1 MRDTTLKIRKAMDDP
16 RTKRL
21 EQELDYA
28 INQARMLRARL
39 QAVVPQA
46 SGPRRKSRLQRVL
59 DAIQNVTPEFLR
71 ALFRSFYL
79 KHFYY
84 RVFPENSPRAVLALP
99 DPPPDPLLAHSGY
112 PAFVEFKR
120 QLCRDLS
127 MDFRGV
133 SVACEPGL
141 VSVVLPVY
149 NGEKF
154 VAEAIESV
162 LAQSY
167 AAFELILV
175 DDGSTDRTPEILAH
189 YSEHPKVRRFRQE
202 NRKLPAAL
210 NAGFAEARGQFF
222 TWISDDNRMHPGMLA
237 ELVGFL
243 ESHPDV
249 EMVYADEELIDE
261 HGAPALNSDFCQI
274 YQSPANSNVLR
285 RPRDSGELNFI
296 QNNFIGGC
304 FLYRSWTARVVG
316 DYSEQCFGFEDY
328 DYWMRMNALFR
339 IAHLGKPDILYSYR
353 LHPRSLTARD
363 KELRI
368 ADRARYFTS
377 VEAERRKFF
386 TDGFDLKF
394 AGDHAWFS
402 ALAQAYRRSG
412 HNVMDIPEPAFRKS

>member
-1 MRDTTLKIRKAMDDP
+1 MDDP
-16 RTKRL
+16 RIKRL

-39 QAVVPQA
+39 KAVVPQA
-46 SGPRRKSRLQRVL
+46 REPRRKSRLHRAL
-59 DAIQNVTPEFLR
+59 DAVQGLTPEFLR
-71 ALFRSFYL
+71 ALVRRFYL

-84 RVFPENSPRAVLALP
+84 RVFPENSPGAVLALP
-99 DPPPDPLLAHSGY
+99 DPPADPLPAHSGY
-112 PAFVEFKR
+112 PPFVEFKR

-133 SVACEPGL
+133 SVNCEPGL

-149 NGEKF
+149 NGETF
-154 VAEAIESV
+154 LAESIESV
-162 LAQSY
+162 LAQEY

-189 YSEHPKVRRFRQE
+189 YSGHPKVRRLRQE

-222 TWISDDNRMHPGMLA
+222 TWISDDNRTHRGMLA

-243 ESHPDV
+243 ESHADV

-261 HGAPALNSDFCQI
+261 RGAPALNSDFCTI
-274 YQSPANSNVLR
+274 YQSPEGSNVLR

-304 FLYRSWTARVVG
+304 CLYPAWTARVVG
-316 DYSEQCFGFEDY
+316 DYSEPCFSFVDY
-328 DYWMRMNALFR
+328 DYTMRMYALFP
-339 IAHLGKPDILYSYR
+339 IAHPGKPDLLNSYR
-353 LHPRSLTARD
+353 HQP
-363 KELRI
+363 
-368 ADRARYFTS
+368 
-377 VEAERRKFF
+377 
-386 TDGFDLKF
+386 
-394 AGDHAWFS
+394 
-402 ALAQAYRRSG
+402 
-412 HNVMDIPEPAFRKS
+412 

>member
-1 MRDTTLKIRKAMDDP
+1 MDDP

-59 DAIQNVTPEFLR
+59 DAIQNVTPEFFR

-112 PAFVEFKR
+112 PPFVEFKR

-167 AAFELILV
+167 TAFELILV

-189 YSEHPKVRRFRQE
+189 YLEHPKVRRLRQE

-249 EMVYADEELIDE
+249 EMVFADEELIDE

-274 YQSPANSNVLR
+274 YQSPANSYVLR
-285 RPRDSGELNFI
+285 RPRDSGERLRRLRLLDAHERIVPHCASGQTRHFV
-296 QNNFIGGC
+296 
-304 FLYRSWTARVVG
+304 FLPSAP
-316 DYSEQCFGFEDY
+316 
-328 DYWMRMNALFR
+328 A
-339 IAHLGKPDILYSYR
+339 IAH
-353 LHPRSLTARD
+353 
-363 KELRI
+363 
-368 ADRARYFTS
+368 RAR
-377 VEAERRKFF
+377 ERTKDRGSRPIFHI
-386 TDGFDLKF
+386 G
-394 AGDHAWFS
+394 
-402 ALAQAYRRSG
+402 RSG
-412 HNVMDIPEPAFRKS
+412 TPQVFQGRLRHQVRGRSCLV